1 MTNLEIL
8 HDDELIVFLRD
19 GDHGAYAEL
28 FRRYNQ
34 LLFVHAYKRL
44 RDEEQAKD
52 IVQEFFTVLWTKR
65 STLYLKSSLIGYF
78 FTAINNRIV
87 DYFLHKDIQNKY
99 VASFAGFAASENKKA
114 DHLIRE
120 KQLLLLIENEIQQLP
135 PKMREIFELSRRE
148 YLSHKEIAEKLS
160 ISEKTVD
167 RQISNALFRL
177 KTKLGLL
184 ILLTYFIKF

>member
-1 MTNLEIL
+1 MVNFKTLNDYDLTAL
-8 HDDELIVFLRD
+8 LRE
-19 GDHGAYAEL
+19 GNHAAYAEL
-28 FRRYNQ
+28 YHRYNQ

-44 RDEEQAKD
+44 KDEEQAKD
-52 IVQEFFTVLWTKR
+52 IVQEFFATLWTKR
-65 STLYLKSSLIGYF
+65 SSLYLKTSLVGYF
-78 FTAINNRIV
+78 FTSVNNRII
-87 DYFLHKDIQNKY
+87 DHFLHKDVQKKY
-99 VASFAGFAASENKKA
+99 IASFAGFAASNNTKA

-135 PKMREIFELSRRE
+135 PKMREIFQLSRQQ

-177 KTKLGLL
+177 KAKLGLV
-184 ILLTYFIKF
+184 IFFAYFINF

>member
-1 MTNLEIL
+1 MANLKTL
-8 HDDELIVFLRD
+8 DDHELTVLLRE
-19 GDHGAYAEL
+19 GDHAAYAEL
-28 FRRYNQ
+28 YQRYNQ

-44 RDEEQAKD
+44 KDEEQAKD
-52 IVQEFFTVLWTKR
+52 IVHEFFAALWAKR
-65 STLYLKSSLIGYF
+65 SSLYFKSSLIGYF
-78 FTAINNRIV
+78 FTSVNNRII
-87 DYFLHKDIQNKY
+87 DYFLHKDVQNKY
-99 VASFAGFAASENKKA
+99 IASFAGFAASENKKT

-120 KQLLLLIENEIQQLP
+120 KQLLLLIENEVQQLP
-135 PKMREIFELSRRE
+135 PKMREIFQLSRSE

-184 ILLTYFIKF
+184 VFFAYFIKF